1 MVIQSFS
8 HSVVSDSLRPCGL
21 QHARLPCPSPTL
33 RTCSNSCP
41 FSWWWHATISSSV
54 IPFSSCLQSCPAS
67 VLPVNIQ
74 DWFPLGWTGWISLQS
89 KGLSRVFSNT
99 TEQKHGDYLT
109 LICVIVEQKSALQAF
124 FFCIDVCL
132 IGSFISTLHF
142 NDGRESSENNL
153 NTRQIVI
160 TNMMRGGVVSMLK
173 TPSFLACQLL
183 TGQLSFIHSL
193 YFTTL

>member
-21 QHARLPCPSPTL
+21 QHARLPCPSPAP

-41 FSWWWHATISSSV
+41 LSWWWHATISSSV
-54 IPFSSCLQSCPAS
+54 IPFSSCLQSFPAS

-99 TEQKHGDYLT
+99 TKQKHGDYLT

-160 TNMMRGGVVSMLK
+160 TNMMWGGVVSMLK

-183 TGQLSFIHSL
+183 TGQLSFIYSL